1 MLRHFLLGKI
11 HRATVTRADVDYVGS
26 ITLDPLLIEAA
37 GFLENEKVDIYDVTN
52 GSRLATY
59 VIPGTP
65 GSGEVGING
74 AAAHLVQKGDLV
86 IIAAYGWMTQEESEA
101 LAPGW
106 SSWTTGTASPSSA
119 ASSAPPSACRLSRTE
134 YALTQSCRSPKT
146 KSEADGPQPANF
158 TICRRSCRGPGQ
170 HQGILSF
177 PHRPAPW
184 LSDHDPGEWN
194 DRAGPT

>member
-101 LAPGW
+101 LAPRVVFVDDR
-106 SSWTTGTASPSSA
+106 TRITEQRRQERTPLCLSA
-119 ASSAPPSACRLSRTE
+119 
-134 YALTQSCRSPKT
+134 
-146 KSEADGPQPANF
+146 
-158 TICRRSCRGPGQ
+158 
-170 HQGILSF
+170 F
-177 PHRPAPW
+177 P
-184 LSDHDPGEWN
+184 D
-194 DRAGPT
+194 